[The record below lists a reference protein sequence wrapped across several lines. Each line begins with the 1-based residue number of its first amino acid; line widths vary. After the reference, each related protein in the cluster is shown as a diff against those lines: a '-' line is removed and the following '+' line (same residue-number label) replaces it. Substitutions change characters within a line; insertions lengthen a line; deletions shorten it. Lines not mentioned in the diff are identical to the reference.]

1 MGVRFSTMEKDSI
14 IVQEEHRSFSYT
26 GYSLGFEISCC
37 CDCHNGNS
45 IVKAKQGKKGD
56 STSS

>member
-26 GYSLGFEISCC
+26 GYSLGFEISCSNRVRRGTAP
-37 CDCHNGNS
+37 HHE
-45 IVKAKQGKKGD
+45 
-56 STSS
+56 